1 MDTAIHETFGKYKLT
16 ERLAFG
22 GMAEVFLATV
32 HGEAGFIKPV
42 VIKRLHPRLN
52 EDMEFVQMLIDEAR
66 ITAQLTHTNVCQVLD
81 LGSVDNSYYLAME
94 FISGEDV
101 RTLQDHCIR
110 AGQELPIEIAVY
122 IVTEV
127 LAGLD
132 YAHRKEDASGQRLGI
147 IHRDISPQ
155 NILISYEGEVKIIDF
170 GIAKAR
176 MRLVHTEAGV
186 IKGKFRYMSPEQAS
200 GGKIDHRTDVF
211 AAGVVLYELLRGE
224 PHSLDVPDTEVLRRM
239 RRAEFEPLRSYRTDL
254 PSALEKL
261 IKKALALKPSGRYAT
276 AGAFR
281 DALLGFLEKQG
292 VRFGRNPLA
301 SLMQELFDADRRR
314 RRSGS
319 FSGVGM
325 QAPMPAPRSSDQ
337 GTPLVRSPGQRH
349 VPTTADVPPR
359 GALAETRS
367 DLDGWVAYAPTHSSG
382 HDPTQPPDTAELA
395 PTNPLEEVATSAL
408 DALPTDET
416 SIPPMERSTPSTSAS
431 FPGDDEATHAW
442 YSLSDSD
449 IVDDGQS
456 VPTAQRSGPVLP
468 PGIRPPPRQ
477 QRQQPHQLHRQPTDI
492 LSGGGEDDVPTHA
505 APDLRPTQ
513 AEAGNPLAAPTM
525 STGFFANQAE
535 TVVGADARGARGSD
549 RSAGR
554 TRPSLRTLLGVGA
567 VVLAGLILAVTLV
580 LVDRPLDI
588 EEDPHAAAQPQIDYG
603 LRVGVPDQG
612 GLAESIIHVQSQP
625 PGAAIFLCG
634 RDTGL
639 VTPADVPARA
649 GDVCRLELELKGY
662 DSYSMPVTAQAG
674 RPITIVAALRRRT
687 KGSSRR
693 RHRRRAVTKS
703 TKSTKSTKNLGGK
716 GILRVTSIQVGTV
729 YVNSKP
735 AGSTPRLD
743 VKLMPGTYLVK
754 VYFASLGRYSSTKRV
769 TIEGGETSRIHVEP

>member
-1 MDTAIHETFGKYKLT
+1 MDTAIFETFGKYKLT

-66 ITAQLTHTNVCQVLD
+66 ITAQLAHTNICQVLD

-110 AGQELPIEIAVY
+110 AGHELPVEIAVY

-132 YAHRKEDASGQRLGI
+132 YAHRKEDSSGQRMGI

-176 MRLVHTEAGV
+176 MRMVQTEAGV

-239 RRAEFEPLRSYRTDL
+239 RRAEFEPLRSYR
-254 PSALEKL
+254 PSVPVTLEKL
-261 IKKALALKPSGRYAT
+261 IKKALAVRPSGRYAT

-281 DALLGFLEKQG
+281 DALLGFLEKEG
-292 VRFGRNPLA
+292 GRFGRNQLA
-301 SLMQELFDADRRR
+301 SAMRDLFDADRRR

-319 FSGVGM
+319 FSGVEM
-325 QAPMPAPRSSDQ
+325 QAPVLLPRRPEQ
-337 GTPLVRSPGQRH
+337 GTHQVEPGPQAH
-349 VPTTADVPPR
+349 VPTISQPR
-359 GALAETRS
+359 NAVAEARS
-367 DLDGWVAYAPTHSSG
+367 DGWVAFAPTRTPD
-382 HDPTQPPDTAELA
+382 HDREQPPDTGELP
-395 PTNPLEEVATSAL
+395 PTNPLEAL
-408 DALPTDET
+408 PTAAIDALPTDEQEM
-416 SIPPMERSTPSTSAS
+416 PPMERSVPASSAS
-431 FPGDDEATHAW
+431 FPGDDEATQAW
-442 YSLSDSD
+442 YSLSGRDT
-449 IVDDGQS
+449 VDDGHS

-468 PGIRPPPRQ
+468 PGIRPPPPRGRPPEQ
-477 QRQQPHQLHRQPTDI
+477 DLHGQPTDI
-492 LSGGGEDDVPTHA
+492 VRQDDEAPTRA
-505 APDLRPTQ
+505 APDAHQRPPTLDEPTRA
-513 AEAGNPLAAPTM
+513 AEDPLAAPTM
-525 STGFFANQAE
+525 STGFFANQAQ
-535 TVVGADARGARGSD
+535 TVIGAGGAPPSEPAR
-549 RSAGR
+549 
-554 TRPSLRTLLGVGA
+554 RPRPPLRTLVGIGA

-580 LVDRPLDI
+580 LIDRPLDI
-588 EEDPHAAAQPQIDYG
+588 EEDPQAVAVQADYG
-603 LRVGVPDQG
+603 LRLGVPDQG
-612 GLAESIIHVQSQP
+612 DPGQQVNTTIHVQSQP
-625 PGAAIFLCG
+625 AGAAIFLCG

-639 VTPADVPARA
+639 VTPAEVPARA
-649 GDVCRLELELKGY
+649 GDVCQLELELDGY

-687 KGSSRR
+687 KGSRR
-693 RHRRRAVTKS
+693 RHRRHHRGKSPSPRA
-703 TKSTKSTKNLGGK
+703 LGGK

-729 YVNSKP
+729 YVNNKP
-735 AGSTPRLD
+735 AGTTPRLD
-743 VKLMPGTYLVK
+743 VPLMPGTYLIK
-754 VYFASLGRYSSTKRV
+754 VYFANLGRYSGTKRV
-769 TIEGGETSRIHVEP
+769 TVQGGETSRIHVEP